1 MKIAD
6 DSPPI
11 VSALDRPNSYIGPFP
26 QDTPINASFPCV
38 SKGNCLPYAVP
49 KRFPWRVA

>member
-11 VSALDRPNSYIGPFP
+11 VSALDRPNSYL
-26 QDTPINASFPCV
+26 T
-38 SKGNCLPYAVP
+38 
-49 KRFPWRVA
+49 VALKTFAFQHLKKSLFF